1 MSKNYYSLGL
11 MSGTSIDGV
20 DVSIIKSDGDNEF
33 KGIFNKYF
41 EYNDD
46 FSKKILKI
54 RDKINN
60 TKDLNLYSKELNNI
74 EKEITLFHAKVA
86 NEAIKEANS
95 NIDIIGFH
103 GQTIFHNSKEKVS
116 KQLGDG
122 KLLSQE
128 TKKKVVYDFRQ
139 NDLKNGG
146 EGAPLAP
153 IFHKLIS
160 KKIKVEPPLCV
171 INLGGIANITSIESS
186 EISDLG
192 SQDIGPGN
200 CLIDEWIKKNTDKK
214 YDKDGFIAKSGKKDI
229 LILNQALDNHD
240 NLKKKN
246 ILSYDTKDFDV
257 SFVRGLSLEDGAATL
272 TEFTGKLLAEAT
284 LNYISKLNRK
294 PKKILVCGGGRKN
307 LTLINCLKD
316 NMTNGSLVENIDNY
330 GVDGD
335 FIESQAFAYL
345 AIRSFLNLPISFPRT
360 TGCKHPSTGGKLAN
374 NF

>member
-1 MSKNYYSLGL
+1 MNKNYYSLGL
-11 MSGTSIDGV
+11 MSGTSMDGV
-20 DVSIIKSDGDNEF
+20 DVSIIKSDGDIEF

-46 FSKKILKI
+46 FTKKILKI

-60 TKDLNLYSKELNNI
+60 SKDLELYEKELNNI
-74 EKEITLFHAKVA
+74 EKEITLFHSKVT
-86 NEAIKEANS
+86 NEAIKETNS

-103 GQTIFHNSKEKVS
+103 GQTIFHNAKEKVS

-122 KLLSQE
+122 NLLSQE
-128 TKKKVVYDFRQ
+128 TQKKVVYDFRQ

-153 IFHKLIS
+153 IFHRLIS
-160 KKIKVEPPLCV
+160 KEIKVKPPLCL
-171 INLGGIANITSIESS
+171 INIGGIANITSIESG
-186 EISDLG
+186 EISDLR

-214 YDKDGFIAKSGKKDI
+214 FDKDGLIAKSGKKDK
-229 LILNQALDNHD
+229 LILNQALDNND
-240 NLKKKN
+240 NLKKNN
-246 ILSYDTKDFDV
+246 ILSYDIKDFDL
-257 SFVRGLSLEDGAATL
+257 SFVRGLSLEDGAATV
-272 TEFTGKLLAEAT
+272 TEFTGKLLADAI
-284 LNYISKLNRK
+284 LNYISKLHSK
-294 PKKILVCGGGRKN
+294 PRKILICGGGRKN
-307 LTLINCLKD
+307 LTLINCIKA
-316 NMTNGSLVENIDNY
+316 NMNIGDIVENIDIY

-345 AIRSFLNLPISFPRT
+345 AIRSFLNLPISFPKT
-360 TGCKHPSTGGKLAN
+360 TGCIHPCTGGKLVN

>member
-1 MSKNYYSLGL
+1 
-11 MSGTSIDGV
+11 MSGTSMDGV
-20 DVSIIKSDGDNEF
+20 DVSIIKSDGDIEF

-46 FSKKILKI
+46 FTKKILKI

-60 TKDLNLYSKELNNI
+60 SKDLELYEKELNNI
-74 EKEITLFHAKVA
+74 EKEITLFHSKVT
-86 NEAIKEANS
+86 NEAIKETNS

-103 GQTIFHNSKEKVS
+103 GQTIFHNAKEKVS

-122 KLLSQE
+122 NLLSQE
-128 TKKKVVYDFRQ
+128 TQKKVVYDFRQ

-153 IFHKLIS
+153 IFHRLIS
-160 KKIKVEPPLCV
+160 KEIKVKPPLCL
-171 INLGGIANITSIESS
+171 INIGGIANITSIESG
-186 EISDLG
+186 EISDLR

-214 YDKDGFIAKSGKKDI
+214 FDKDGLIAKSGKKDK
-229 LILNQALDNHD
+229 LILNQALDNND
-240 NLKKKN
+240 NLKKNN
-246 ILSYDTKDFDV
+246 ILSYDIKDFDL
-257 SFVRGLSLEDGAATL
+257 SFVRGLSLEDGAATV
-272 TEFTGKLLAEAT
+272 TEFTGKLLADAI
-284 LNYISKLNRK
+284 LNYISKLHSK
-294 PKKILVCGGGRKN
+294 PRKILICGGGRKN
-307 LTLINCLKD
+307 LTLINCIKA
-316 NMTNGSLVENIDNY
+316 NMNIGDIVENIDIY

-345 AIRSFLNLPISFPRT
+345 AIRSFLNLPISFPKT
-360 TGCKHPSTGGKLAN
+360 TGCIHPCTGGKLVN